1 VTGLVVGVLRGAAR
15 CVVQHEHGDEWLRAG
30 PNFSPRVQDR
40 RGALIFIQKQGWTV
54 GPVFEDDGISGAVF
68 AQRPGLQSLLATVKT
83 GAFQRLVVE
92 SQSRIGRDTLK
103 TMLTLSEIEK
113 AGVEVW
119 ALNDGK
125 RIPPKDADSRLL
137 SYIKSEIDA
146 ASARRRPPW
155 RWS

>member
-1 VTGLVVGVLRGAAR
+1 M
-15 CVVQHEHGDEWLRAG
+15 
-30 PNFSPRVQDR
+30 
-40 RGALIFIQKQGWTV
+40 IFIQKQGWTV